1 MNSPYGEPTA
11 ENPVENGKLPHLK
24 LKIDSRVPELFFLPG
39 DPDRLKLFEEVS
51 DSFSYL
57 SVNREFS
64 IGKGTY
70 KGKEFGVCSTGIGGG
85 SSEIVMVELHTLGV
99 KRVVRVGG
107 CGALKKEIECGDMI
121 INSGAVRL
129 GGSSRMYVRI
139 EYPAVADPFMVVA
152 LFNSSRKNGIKAHV
166 GIGATVDSYYAGQGR
181 AVPGLENSN
190 RDLPQ
195 IFSLAG
201 VLNFDMETETIFT
214 LASLLGMKAAN
225 ILAVHGNRET
235 NTWLSDY
242 RAAQISAIRTALE
255 ADFERL

>member
-166 GIGATVDSYYAGQGR
+166 GIGATVEDRKS
-181 AVPGLENSN
+181 V
-190 RDLPQ
+190 
-195 IFSLAG
+195 
-201 VLNFDMETETIFT
+201 V
-214 LASLLGMKAAN
+214 
-225 ILAVHGNRET
+225 
-235 NTWLSDY
+235 
-242 RAAQISAIRTALE
+242 
-255 ADFERL
+255 